1 MNFYVNFRSAFKAIN
16 NNRKRSILTMIG
28 IIIGVS
34 AVIAILAIGRSYERQ
49 TIESLTKSNNGK
61 IQAQILFNPNDNSFY
76 ETNRPAFQN
85 SDLELVRRISGVESA
100 EFEKQESNSI
110 SFSALIKNKNQSI
123 EAKLVKQTNSEL
135 LVGRNLSKADNLNR
149 SRVAV
154 VNEEL
159 AKDLYGTS
167 ENALNRGILI
177 SGQNYAIVG
186 VYRGMEMSEEQ
197 AQMASMFGDMSSYQV
212 QIPKKAYE
220 YYLIKGDEA
229 SYSIVVTMKKGTR
242 PDEVTNKVL
251 DKLKKSGS
259 MRQQGSYR
267 SFDTAILSKGI
278 GKVLSTITY
287 FITAVAGIS
296 LFIAGV
302 GVMNMMYI
310 SVSERTKEIGIRRAL
325 GATQRSIMIQ
335 FLIEGVLLTFTGG
348 VIGYFI
354 GMILA
359 YGIGSLMKI
368 HVTVDLFTIVVA
380 VGVSTLIGLIFS
392 VMPAREAAK
401 KDLIDILR

>member
-49 TIESLTKSNNGK
+49 TIESLTKSDNGK

-85 SDLELVRRISGVESA
+85 SDLELVRHISGVESA
-100 EFEKQESNSI
+100 EFEKQETNST

-154 VNEEL
+154 INEEL
-159 AKDLYGTS
+159 ANDLYGTP
-167 ENALNRGILI
+167 ENALNRGVLI

-186 VYRGMEMSEEQ
+186 VYSGTEMSDEE
-197 AQMASMFGDMSSYQV
+197 AQMASMFGEMSNYQV

-220 YYLIKGDEA
+220 YYLIKGDDA

>member
-49 TIESLTKSNNGK
+49 TIESLTKSDNGK

-76 ETNRPAFQN
+76 ETNRPAFQS
-85 SDLELVRRISGVESA
+85 SDLELVRQVSGVESA

-110 SFSALIKNKNQSI
+110 SFSALVQNKNQSI
-123 EAKLVKQTNSEL
+123 EAKLVQQTKSDT

-154 VNEEL
+154 VNEDL
-159 AKDLYGTS
+159 AKDLYGTP
-167 ENALNRGILI
+167 ENALNRGVLI

-186 VYRGMEMSEEQ
+186 VYSGTEMSDEE
-197 AQMASMFGDMSSYQV
+197 AQMASMFGEMSSYQV

-220 YYLIKGDEA
+220 YYLIKGDDA
-229 SYSIVVTMKKGTR
+229 SYSILVTMKKGTR

>member
-49 TIESLTKSNNGK
+49 TIESLTKSDNGK
-61 IQAQILFNPNDNSFY
+61 IQAQILFNPNDDSFY
-76 ETNRPAFQN
+76 ETNRPAFQS
-85 SDLELVRRISGVESA
+85 SDLELVRQVSGVESA

-110 SFSALIKNKNQSI
+110 SFSALVQNKNQSI
-123 EAKLVKQTNSEL
+123 EAKLVQQTKSDI

-154 VNEEL
+154 VNEDL
-159 AKDLYGTS
+159 AKDLYGTP
-167 ENALNRGILI
+167 ENALNRGVLI
-177 SGQNYAIVG
+177 SGQNYAIAG
-186 VYRGMEMSEEQ
+186 VYSGTEMSDEE
-197 AQMASMFGDMSSYQV
+197 AQMASMFGEMSSYQV

-220 YYLIKGDEA
+220 YYLIKGDDA
-229 SYSIVVTMKKGTR
+229 SYSILVTMKKGTR

-251 DKLKKSGS
+251 DKLEKSGS

>member
-61 IQAQILFNPNDNSFY
+61 IQAQILFNPNDDSFY

-85 SDLELVRRISGVESA
+85 SDLELVRQVSGVESA
-100 EFEKQESNSI
+100 EFEKQETNTT
-110 SFSALIKNKNQSI
+110 SFSALIKNKNQSV
-123 EAKLVKQTNSEL
+123 EAKLVKQTNGEL
-135 LVGRNLSKADNLNR
+135 LVGRNLSKVDNLNR

-154 VNEEL
+154 INEEL
-159 AKDLYGTS
+159 ANDLYGTP

-177 SGQNYAIVG
+177 SGQNYAVVG
-186 VYRGMEMSEEQ
+186 VYRGMEMSDEQ
-197 AQMASMFGDMSSYQV
+197 AQIASMFGDMSSYQV

>member
-49 TIESLTKSNNGK
+49 TIESLTKSDNGK
-61 IQAQILFNPNDNSFY
+61 IQAQILFNPNDDSFY
-76 ETNRPAFQN
+76 ETNRPAFQS
-85 SDLELVRRISGVESA
+85 SDLELVRQVSGVESA

-110 SFSALIKNKNQSI
+110 SFSALVQNKNQSI
-123 EAKLVKQTNSEL
+123 EAKLVQQTKSDI

-154 VNEEL
+154 VNEDL
-159 AKDLYGTS
+159 AKDLYGTP
-167 ENALNRGILI
+167 ENALNRGVLI

-186 VYRGMEMSEEQ
+186 VYSGTEMSDEE
-197 AQMASMFGDMSSYQV
+197 AQMASMFGEMSSYQV

-220 YYLIKGDEA
+220 YYLIKGDDA
-229 SYSIVVTMKKGTR
+229 SYSILVTMKKGTR

-251 DKLKKSGS
+251 DKLEKSGS

>member
-1 MNFYVNFRSAFKAIN
+1 MNFYVNFHSAFKAIN

-34 AVIAILAIGRSYERQ
+34 AVIAILAVGRSYERQ
-49 TIESLTKSNNGK
+49 TIESLTKSDNGK
-61 IQAQILFNPNDNSFY
+61 IQAQILFNPNDDSFY
-76 ETNRPAFQN
+76 ETNRPAFQS
-85 SDLELVRRISGVESA
+85 SDLELVRQVSGVESA

-110 SFSALIKNKNQSI
+110 SFSALVQNKNQSI
-123 EAKLVKQTNSEL
+123 EAKLVQQTKSDI

-149 SRVAV
+149 SRVAII
-154 VNEEL
+154 NEEF
-159 AKDLYGTS
+159 AKDLYGTP
-167 ENALNRGILI
+167 ENALNRGVLI

-186 VYRGMEMSEEQ
+186 VYGGTEMSDEE
-197 AQMASMFGDMSSYQV
+197 AQMASMFGEMSSYQV

-220 YYLIKGDEA
+220 YYLIKGDDA
-229 SYSIVVTMKKGTR
+229 SYSILVTMKKGTR

>member
-61 IQAQILFNPNDNSFY
+61 IQAQILFNPNDDSFY

-154 VNEEL
+154 VNEAL
-159 AKDLYGTS
+159 ANDLYGTP

-220 YYLIKGDEA
+220 YYLIKGDDA

-259 MRQQGSYR
+259 MRQQGGYR

>member
-49 TIESLTKSNNGK
+49 TIESLTKSDNGK
-61 IQAQILFNPNDNSFY
+61 IQAQILFNPNDDSFY

-85 SDLELVRRISGVESA
+85 SDLELVRQVSGVESA
-100 EFEKQESNSI
+100 EFEKQETNTT
-110 SFSALIKNKNQSI
+110 SFSALIKNKNQSV

-154 VNEEL
+154 INEEL
-159 AKDLYGTS
+159 ANDLYGTP

-177 SGQNYAIVG
+177 SGQNYAVVG

-197 AQMASMFGDMSSYQV
+197 AQIASMFGDMSSYQV

>member
-49 TIESLTKSNNGK
+49 TIESLTKSDNGK
-61 IQAQILFNPNDNSFY
+61 IQAQILFNPNDDSFY
-76 ETNRPAFQN
+76 ETNRPAFQS
-85 SDLELVRRISGVESA
+85 SDLELVRQVSGVESA
-100 EFEKQESNSI
+100 EFEKQETKST

-135 LVGRNLSKADNLNR
+135 LAGRNLSKADNLNR

-154 VNEEL
+154 INEEL
-159 AKDLYGTS
+159 ANDLYGTP

-186 VYRGMEMSEEQ
+186 VYSGTEMSDEE
-197 AQMASMFGDMSSYQV
+197 AQMASMFGEMSSYQV

-220 YYLIKGDEA
+220 YYLIKSDEA

-259 MRQQGSYR
+259 MRQQGTYR

>member
-1 MNFYVNFRSAFKAIN
+1 MS
-16 NNRKRSILTMIG
+16 
-28 IIIGVS
+28 
-34 AVIAILAIGRSYERQ
+34 
-49 TIESLTKSNNGK
+49 ESEG
-61 IQAQILFNPNDNSFY
+61 QAQI
-76 ETNRPAFQN
+76 
-85 SDLELVRRISGVESA
+85 
-100 EFEKQESNSI
+100 
-110 SFSALIKNKNQSI
+110 
-123 EAKLVKQTNSEL
+123 
-135 LVGRNLSKADNLNR
+135 
-149 SRVAV
+149 
-154 VNEEL
+154 
-159 AKDLYGTS
+159 
-167 ENALNRGILI
+167 
-177 SGQNYAIVG
+177 
-186 VYRGMEMSEEQ
+186 
-197 AQMASMFGDMSSYQV
+197 ASMFGDMSSYQA

-229 SYSIVVTMKKGTR
+229 SYSIVVTMKKGIR

-259 MRQQGSYR
+259 MRQQGSYH

-348 VIGYFI
+348 VIGYII

-359 YGIGSLMKI
+359 YGIGS
-368 HVTVDLFTIVVA
+368 TTIV
-380 VGVSTLIGLIFS
+380 FS
-392 VMPAREAAK
+392 VPS
-401 KDLIDILR
+401 

>member
-49 TIESLTKSNNGK
+49 TIESLTKSDNGK
-61 IQAQILFNPNDNSFY
+61 IQAQILFNPNDDSFY
-76 ETNRPAFQN
+76 ETNRPAFQS
-85 SDLELVRRISGVESA
+85 SDLELVRQVSGVESA
-100 EFEKQESNSI
+100 EFEKQETNST

-154 VNEEL
+154 INEEL
-159 AKDLYGTS
+159 ANDLYGTP
-167 ENALNRGILI
+167 ENALNRGVLI

-186 VYRGMEMSEEQ
+186 VYSGTEMSDEE
-197 AQMASMFGDMSSYQV
+197 AQMASMFGEMSSYQV

-220 YYLIKGDEA
+220 YYLIKSDEA

-259 MRQQGSYR
+259 MRQQGTYR

>member
-49 TIESLTKSNNGK
+49 TIESLTKSDNGK
-61 IQAQILFNPNDNSFY
+61 IQAQILFNPNDDSFY
-76 ETNRPAFQN
+76 ETNRPAFQS
-85 SDLELVRRISGVESA
+85 SDLELVRQVSGVESA

-110 SFSALIKNKNQSI
+110 SFSALVQNKNQSI
-123 EAKLVKQTNSEL
+123 EAKLVQQTKSDI
-135 LVGRNLSKADNLNR
+135 LVGRNLSKADNLNH

-154 VNEEL
+154 VNEDL
-159 AKDLYGTS
+159 AKDLYGTP
-167 ENALNRGILI
+167 ENALNRGVLI

-186 VYRGMEMSEEQ
+186 VYSGTEMSDEE
-197 AQMASMFGDMSSYQV
+197 AQMASMFGEMSSYQV

-220 YYLIKGDEA
+220 YYLIKGDDA
-229 SYSIVVTMKKGTR
+229 SYSILVTMKKGTR

-259 MRQQGSYR
+259 MRQQSSYR

>member
-49 TIESLTKSNNGK
+49 TIESLTKSDNGK
-61 IQAQILFNPNDNSFY
+61 IQAQILFNPNDDSFY

-110 SFSALIKNKNQSI
+110 SFSTLIKNKNQSI
-123 EAKLVKQTNSEL
+123 EAKLVKQTNSDVL
-135 LVGRNLSKADNLNR
+135 AGRNLSKADNLNR

-159 AKDLYGTS
+159 ANDLYGTP

-186 VYRGMEMSEEQ
+186 VYSGTEMTDEQ
-197 AQMASMFGDMSSYQV
+197 AQMASMFGEMSSYQV

-220 YYLIKGDEA
+220 YYLIKSDEA

>member
-49 TIESLTKSNNGK
+49 TIESLTKSDNGK

-85 SDLELVRRISGVESA
+85 SDLELVRHISGVESA
-100 EFEKQESNSI
+100 EFEKQEPNSI
-110 SFSALIKNKNQSI
+110 SFSALVKNKNQSV

-135 LVGRNLSKADNLNR
+135 LVGRNLSKVDNLNR
-149 SRVAV
+149 TRVAV
-154 VNEEL
+154 INEEL
-159 AKDLYGTS
+159 AKDLYGS
-167 ENALNRGILI
+167 LENALNRGILI

-186 VYRGMEMSEEQ
+186 VYRGMEMSEGQ
-197 AQMASMFGDMSSYQV
+197 AQIASMFGDMSSYQA

-229 SYSIVVTMKKGTR
+229 SYSIVVTMKKGIR

-348 VIGYFI
+348 VIGYII

>member
-1 MNFYVNFRSAFKAIN
+1 MAI
-16 NNRKRSILTMIG
+16 I
-28 IIIGVS
+28 
-34 AVIAILAIGRSYERQ
+34 
-49 TIESLTKSNNGK
+49 
-61 IQAQILFNPNDNSFY
+61 
-76 ETNRPAFQN
+76 
-85 SDLELVRRISGVESA
+85 
-100 EFEKQESNSI
+100 
-110 SFSALIKNKNQSI
+110 
-123 EAKLVKQTNSEL
+123 
-135 LVGRNLSKADNLNR
+135 
-149 SRVAV
+149 
-154 VNEEL
+154 NEEF
-159 AKDLYGTS
+159 AKDLYGTP
-167 ENALNRGILI
+167 ENALNRGVLI

-186 VYRGMEMSEEQ
+186 VYSGTEMSDEE
-197 AQMASMFGDMSSYQV
+197 AQMASMFGEMSSYQV

-220 YYLIKGDEA
+220 YYLIKGDDA
-229 SYSIVVTMKKGTR
+229 SYSILVTMKKGTR

>member
-49 TIESLTKSNNGK
+49 TIESLTKSDNGK

-76 ETNRPAFQN
+76 ETNRPAFQS
-85 SDLELVRRISGVESA
+85 SDLELVRQVSGVESA

-110 SFSALIKNKNQSI
+110 SFSALVQNKNQSI
-123 EAKLVKQTNSEL
+123 EAKLVQQTKSDI

-149 SRVAV
+149 SRVAII
-154 VNEEL
+154 NEEF
-159 AKDLYGTS
+159 AKDLYGTP
-167 ENALNRGILI
+167 ENALNRGVLI

-186 VYRGMEMSEEQ
+186 VYSGTEMSDEE
-197 AQMASMFGDMSSYQV
+197 AQMASMFGEMSNYQV

-220 YYLIKGDEA
+220 YYLIKGNDA
-229 SYSIVVTMKKGTR
+229 SYSILVTMKKGTR
-242 PDEVTNKVL
+242 PDEVTNKIL

-359 YGIGSLMKI
+359 YSIGSLMKI

>member
-49 TIESLTKSNNGK
+49 TIESLTKSDNGK
-61 IQAQILFNPNDNSFY
+61 IQAQILFNPNDDSFY

-85 SDLELVRRISGVESA
+85 SDLELVRQVSGVESA
-100 EFEKQESNSI
+100 EFEKQETTTT
-110 SFSALIKNKNQSI
+110 SFSALIKNKNQSV

-154 VNEEL
+154 INEEL
-159 AKDLYGTS
+159 ANDLYGTP

-177 SGQNYAIVG
+177 SGQNYAVVG

-197 AQMASMFGDMSSYQV
+197 AQIASMFGDMSSYQV

>member
-1 MNFYVNFRSAFKAIN
+1 MNFYVNFHSAFKAIN

-34 AVIAILAIGRSYERQ
+34 AVIAILAVGRSYERQ
-49 TIESLTKSNNGK
+49 TIESLTKSDNGK
-61 IQAQILFNPNDNSFY
+61 IQAQILFNPNDDSFY
-76 ETNRPAFQN
+76 ETNRPAFQS
-85 SDLELVRRISGVESA
+85 SDLELVRQVSGVESA
-100 EFEKQESNSI
+100 EFEKQETNST

-159 AKDLYGTS
+159 AKDLYGTP
-167 ENALNRGILI
+167 ENALNRGVLI

-186 VYRGMEMSEEQ
+186 VYSGTEMSDEE
-197 AQMASMFGDMSSYQV
+197 AQMASMFGEMSNYQV

-220 YYLIKGDEA
+220 YYLIKGNDA
-229 SYSIVVTMKKGTR
+229 SYSILVTMKKGTR
-242 PDEVTNKVL
+242 PDEVTNKIL

>member
-49 TIESLTKSNNGK
+49 TIESLTKSDNGK
-61 IQAQILFNPNDNSFY
+61 IQAQILFNPNDDSFY
-76 ETNRPAFQN
+76 ETNRPAFQS
-85 SDLELVRRISGVESA
+85 SDLELVRQVSGVESA

-110 SFSALIKNKNQSI
+110 SFSALVQNKNQSI
-123 EAKLVKQTNSEL
+123 EAKLVQQTKSDI
-135 LVGRNLSKADNLNR
+135 LVGHNLSKADNLNR

-154 VNEEL
+154 VNEDL
-159 AKDLYGTS
+159 AKDLYGTP
-167 ENALNRGILI
+167 ENALNRGVLI

-186 VYRGMEMSEEQ
+186 VYSGTEMSDEE
-197 AQMASMFGDMSSYQV
+197 AQMASMFGEMSSYQV

-220 YYLIKGDEA
+220 YYLIKGDDA
-229 SYSIVVTMKKGTR
+229 SYSILVTMKKGTR

>member
-49 TIESLTKSNNGK
+49 TIESLTKSDNGK
-61 IQAQILFNPNDNSFY
+61 IQAQILFNPNDDSFY

-85 SDLELVRRISGVESA
+85 SDLELVRQVSGVESA
-100 EFEKQESNSI
+100 EFEKQETNTT
-110 SFSALIKNKNQSI
+110 SFSALIKNKNQSV

-135 LVGRNLSKADNLNR
+135 LVGHNLSKADNLNR

-154 VNEEL
+154 INEEL
-159 AKDLYGTS
+159 ANDLYGTP

-197 AQMASMFGDMSSYQV
+197 AQIASMFGDMSSYQV

>member
-61 IQAQILFNPNDNSFY
+61 IQAQILFNPNDDSFY

-85 SDLELVRRISGVESA
+85 SDLELVRQVSSVESA
-100 EFEKQESNSI
+100 EFEKQETNST
-110 SFSALIKNKNQSI
+110 SFSALIKNKNQSV
-123 EAKLVKQTNSEL
+123 EAKLVKQTNGEL

-159 AKDLYGTS
+159 AKDLYGTP

-220 YYLIKGDEA
+220 YYLIKGDDA

-392 VMPAREAAK
+392 FMPAREAAK

>member
-1 MNFYVNFRSAFKAIN
+1 MNFYVNFHSAFKAIN

-34 AVIAILAIGRSYERQ
+34 AVIAILAVGRSYERQ
-49 TIESLTKSNNGK
+49 TIESLTKSDNGK
-61 IQAQILFNPNDNSFY
+61 IQAQILFNPNDDSFY
-76 ETNRPAFQN
+76 ETNRPAFQS
-85 SDLELVRRISGVESA
+85 SDLELVRQVSGVESA

-110 SFSALIKNKNQSI
+110 SFSALVQNKNQSI
-123 EAKLVKQTNSEL
+123 EAKLVQQTKSDI

-154 VNEEL
+154 VNEDL
-159 AKDLYGTS
+159 AKDLYGTP
-167 ENALNRGILI
+167 ENALNRGVLI
-177 SGQNYAIVG
+177 SGQNYPIVG
-186 VYRGMEMSEEQ
+186 VYSGTEMSDEE
-197 AQMASMFGDMSSYQV
+197 AQMASMFGEMSSYQV

-220 YYLIKGDEA
+220 YYLIKGDDA
-229 SYSIVVTMKKGTR
+229 SYSILVTMKKGTR
-242 PDEVTNKVL
+242 PDEVTNKIL

>member
-49 TIESLTKSNNGK
+49 TIESLTKSDNGK
-61 IQAQILFNPNDNSFY
+61 IQAQILFNPNDDSFY
-76 ETNRPAFQN
+76 ETNRPAFQS
-85 SDLELVRRISGVESA
+85 SDLELVRQVSGVESA

-110 SFSALIKNKNQSI
+110 SFSALVQNKNQSI
-123 EAKLVKQTNSEL
+123 EAKLVQQTKSDI

-149 SRVAV
+149 SRVAII
-154 VNEEL
+154 NEEF
-159 AKDLYGTS
+159 AKDLYGTP
-167 ENALNRGILI
+167 ENALNRGVLI

-186 VYRGMEMSEEQ
+186 VYSGTEMSDEE
-197 AQMASMFGDMSSYQV
+197 AQMASMFGEMSSYQV

-220 YYLIKGDEA
+220 YYLIKGDDA
-229 SYSIVVTMKKGTR
+229 SYSILVTMKKGTR
-242 PDEVTNKVL
+242 PDEVTNKIL

>member
-49 TIESLTKSNNGK
+49 TIESLTKSDNGK
-61 IQAQILFNPNDNSFY
+61 IQAQILFNPNDDSFY
-76 ETNRPAFQN
+76 ETNRPAFQS
-85 SDLELVRRISGVESA
+85 SDLELVRQVSGVESA

-110 SFSALIKNKNQSI
+110 SFSALVQNKNQSI
-123 EAKLVKQTNSEL
+123 EAKLVQQTKSNI

-154 VNEEL
+154 VNEDL
-159 AKDLYGTS
+159 AKDLYGTP
-167 ENALNRGILI
+167 ENALNRGVLI

-186 VYRGMEMSEEQ
+186 VYSGTEMSDEE
-197 AQMASMFGDMSSYQV
+197 AQMASMFGEMSSYQV

-220 YYLIKGDEA
+220 YYLIKDDDA
-229 SYSIVVTMKKGTR
+229 SYSILVTMKKGTR

>member
-61 IQAQILFNPNDNSFY
+61 IQAQILFNPNDDSFY

-85 SDLELVRRISGVESA
+85 SDLELVRQVSGVESA

-110 SFSALIKNKNQSI
+110 SFSALVQNKNQSI

-154 VNEEL
+154 INEEL
-159 AKDLYGTS
+159 ANDLYGTP

-177 SGQNYAIVG
+177 SGQNYAVVG

-197 AQMASMFGDMSSYQV
+197 AQIASMFGDMSSYQV

-220 YYLIKGDEA
+220 YYLIKGDDA

-348 VIGYFI
+348 VVGYFI

>member
-49 TIESLTKSNNGK
+49 TIESLTKSDNGK
-61 IQAQILFNPNDNSFY
+61 IQAQILFNPNDDSFY
-76 ETNRPAFQN
+76 ETNRPAFQS
-85 SDLELVRRISGVESA
+85 SDLELVRQVSGVESA

-110 SFSALIKNKNQSI
+110 SFSALVQNKNQSI
-123 EAKLVKQTNSEL
+123 EAKLVQQTKSDI

-149 SRVAV
+149 SRVAII
-154 VNEEL
+154 NEEF
-159 AKDLYGTS
+159 AKDLYGTP
-167 ENALNRGILI
+167 ENALNRGVLI

-186 VYRGMEMSEEQ
+186 VYGGTEMSDEE
-197 AQMASMFGDMSSYQV
+197 AQMASMFGEMSSYQV

-220 YYLIKGDEA
+220 YYLIKGDDA
-229 SYSIVVTMKKGTR
+229 SYSILVTMKKGTR
-242 PDEVTNKVL
+242 PDEVTNKIL

>member
-49 TIESLTKSNNGK
+49 TIESLTKSDNGK

-85 SDLELVRRISGVESA
+85 SDLELVRHISGVESA

-110 SFSALIKNKNQSI
+110 SFSALVKNKNQSV

-135 LVGRNLSKADNLNR
+135 LVGRNLSKVDNLNR
-149 SRVAV
+149 TRVAV
-154 VNEEL
+154 INEEL

-197 AQMASMFGDMSSYQV
+197 AQIASMFGDMSSYQA

-220 YYLIKGDEA
+220 YYLIKSDEA

-259 MRQQGSYR
+259 MRQQGTYR

-359 YGIGSLMKI
+359 YGIGTLMKI

>member
-159 AKDLYGTS
+159 AKDLYGTP

-229 SYSIVVTMKKGTR
+229 SYSIVVIMKKGTR

-267 SFDTAILSKGI
+267 SFDTSILSKGI

>member
-49 TIESLTKSNNGK
+49 TIESLTKSDNGK
-61 IQAQILFNPNDNSFY
+61 IQAQILFNPNDDSFY
-76 ETNRPAFQN
+76 ETNRPAFQS
-85 SDLELVRRISGVESA
+85 SDLELVRQVSGVESA
-100 EFEKQESNSI
+100 EFEKQETNST
-110 SFSALIKNKNQSI
+110 SFSALVKNKNQSV

-154 VNEEL
+154 INEEL
-159 AKDLYGTS
+159 ANDLYGTP

-177 SGQNYAIVG
+177 SGQNYAVVG

-197 AQMASMFGDMSSYQV
+197 AQIASMFGDMSSYQL

-220 YYLIKGDEA
+220 YYLIKSDEA

-259 MRQQGSYR
+259 MRQQGTYR

>member
-61 IQAQILFNPNDNSFY
+61 IQAQILFNPNDDSFY

-85 SDLELVRRISGVESA
+85 SDLELVRQVSGVESA
-100 EFEKQESNSI
+100 EFEKQETNTT
-110 SFSALIKNKNQSI
+110 SFSALIKNKNQSV
-123 EAKLVKQTNSEL
+123 EAKLVKQTNGEL

-154 VNEEL
+154 INEEL
-159 AKDLYGTS
+159 ANDLYGTP

-177 SGQNYAIVG
+177 SGQNYAVVG
-186 VYRGMEMSEEQ
+186 VYRGMEMSDEQ
-197 AQMASMFGDMSSYQV
+197 AQIASMFGDMSSYQV

>member
-49 TIESLTKSNNGK
+49 TIESLTKSDNGK
-61 IQAQILFNPNDNSFY
+61 IQAQILFNPNDDSFY

-85 SDLELVRRISGVESA
+85 SDLELVRQVSGVESA
-100 EFEKQESNSI
+100 EFEKQETNTT
-110 SFSALIKNKNQSI
+110 SFSALIKNKNQSV
-123 EAKLVKQTNSEL
+123 EAKLVKQTNGEL

-154 VNEEL
+154 INEEL
-159 AKDLYGTS
+159 ANDLYGTP

-177 SGQNYAIVG
+177 SGQNYAVVG

-197 AQMASMFGDMSSYQV
+197 AQIASMFGDMSSYQV

-229 SYSIVVTMKKGTR
+229 SYSIAVTMKKGTR

>member
-49 TIESLTKSNNGK
+49 TIESLTKSDNGK
-61 IQAQILFNPNDNSFY
+61 IQAQILFNPNDDSFY
-76 ETNRPAFQN
+76 ETNRPAFQS
-85 SDLELVRRISGVESA
+85 SDLELVRQVSGVESA

-110 SFSALIKNKNQSI
+110 SFSALVQNKNQSI
-123 EAKLVKQTNSEL
+123 EAKLVQQTKSDI

-154 VNEEL
+154 VNEDL
-159 AKDLYGTS
+159 AKDLYGTP
-167 ENALNRGILI
+167 ENALNRGVLI

-186 VYRGMEMSEEQ
+186 VYSGTEMSDEE
-197 AQMASMFGDMSSYQV
+197 AQMASMFGEMSSYQV

-220 YYLIKGDEA
+220 YYLIKGDDA
-229 SYSIVVTMKKGTR
+229 SYSILVTMKKGTR

>member
-49 TIESLTKSNNGK
+49 TIESLTKSDNGK

-85 SDLELVRRISGVESA
+85 SDLELVRHISGVESA
-100 EFEKQESNSI
+100 EFEKQEPNSI
-110 SFSALIKNKNQSI
+110 SFSALVKNKNQSV

-135 LVGRNLSKADNLNR
+135 LVGRNLSKVDNLNR
-149 SRVAV
+149 TRVAV
-154 VNEEL
+154 INEEL
-159 AKDLYGTS
+159 AKDLYGS
-167 ENALNRGILI
+167 PENALNRGILI

-186 VYRGMEMSEEQ
+186 VYRGMEMSEGQ
-197 AQMASMFGDMSSYQV
+197 AQIASMFGDMSSYQA

>member
-49 TIESLTKSNNGK
+49 TIESLTKSDNGK
-61 IQAQILFNPNDNSFY
+61 IQAQILFNPNDDSFY
-76 ETNRPAFQN
+76 ETNRPAFQS
-85 SDLELVRRISGVESA
+85 SDLELVRQVSGVESA
-100 EFEKQESNSI
+100 EFEKQETNST
-110 SFSALIKNKNQSI
+110 SFSALVKNKNQSI

-159 AKDLYGTS
+159 ANDLYGTP
-167 ENALNRGILI
+167 ENALNRGVLI

-186 VYRGMEMSEEQ
+186 VYSGTEMSDEE
-197 AQMASMFGDMSSYQV
+197 AQMASMFGEMSSYQV

-220 YYLIKGDEA
+220 YYLIKGDES

>member
-61 IQAQILFNPNDNSFY
+61 IQAQILFNPNDDSFY

-85 SDLELVRRISGVESA
+85 SDLELVRQVSGVESA
-100 EFEKQESNSI
+100 EFEKQETNTT
-110 SFSALIKNKNQSI
+110 SFSALIKNKNQSV
-123 EAKLVKQTNSEL
+123 EAKLVKQTNGEL

-154 VNEEL
+154 INEEL
-159 AKDLYGTS
+159 ANDLYGTP

-177 SGQNYAIVG
+177 SGQNYAVVG

-197 AQMASMFGDMSSYQV
+197 AQIASMFGDMSSYQV

>member
-49 TIESLTKSNNGK
+49 TIESLTKSDNGK
-61 IQAQILFNPNDNSFY
+61 IQAQILFNPSDDSFY
-76 ETNRPAFQN
+76 ETNRPAFQS
-85 SDLELVRRISGVESA
+85 SDLELVRQVSGVESA

-110 SFSALIKNKNQSI
+110 SFSALVQNKNQSI
-123 EAKLVKQTNSEL
+123 EAKLVQQTKSDI

-149 SRVAV
+149 SRVAII
-154 VNEEL
+154 NEEF
-159 AKDLYGTS
+159 AKDLYGTP
-167 ENALNRGILI
+167 ENALNRGVLI

-186 VYRGMEMSEEQ
+186 VYGGTEMSDEE
-197 AQMASMFGDMSSYQV
+197 AQMASMFGEMSSYQV

-220 YYLIKGDEA
+220 YYLIKGDDA
-229 SYSIVVTMKKGTR
+229 SYSILVTMKKGTR

-310 SVSERTKEIGIRRAL
+310 SVSERTKEIGIRRAF

>member
-49 TIESLTKSNNGK
+49 TIESLTKSDNGK
-61 IQAQILFNPNDNSFY
+61 IQAQILFNPNDDSFY

-85 SDLELVRRISGVESA
+85 SDLELVRQVSGVESA
-100 EFEKQESNSI
+100 EFEKQETNTT

-154 VNEEL
+154 INEEL
-159 AKDLYGTS
+159 ANDLYGTP

-177 SGQNYAIVG
+177 SGQNYAVVG
-186 VYRGMEMSEEQ
+186 VYRGMEMSDEQ
-197 AQMASMFGDMSSYQV
+197 AQIASMFGDMSSYQV

>member
-49 TIESLTKSNNGK
+49 TIESLTKSDNGK
-61 IQAQILFNPNDNSFY
+61 IQAQILFNPNDESFY
-76 ETNRPAFQN
+76 ETNRPAFQS
-85 SDLELVRRISGVESA
+85 SDLELVRQVSGVESA

-110 SFSALIKNKNQSI
+110 SFSALVQNKNQSI
-123 EAKLVKQTNSEL
+123 EAKLVQQTKSDI

-154 VNEEL
+154 VNEDL
-159 AKDLYGTS
+159 AKDLYGTP
-167 ENALNRGILI
+167 ENALNRGVLI

-186 VYRGMEMSEEQ
+186 VYSGTEMSDEE
-197 AQMASMFGDMSSYQV
+197 AQMASMFGEMSSYQV

-220 YYLIKGDEA
+220 YYLIKGDDA
-229 SYSIVVTMKKGTR
+229 SYSILVTMKKGTR